1 LRIFTIVIIA
11 TALSGSDR
19 LADLLDDLP
28 ILGGIFG
35 EDTTASSSA
44 KLPPE
49 PVDLDEFRDLIRDGT
64 LSSAPCLWFAVLPD
78 EQR

>member
-1 LRIFTIVIIA
+1 LSIFTIVMIA

-19 LADLLDDLP
+19 LAGLLEDFP
-28 ILGGIFG
+28 ILDGIFG
-35 EDTTASSSA
+35 EDSTSSSSA

-49 PVDLDEFRDLIRDGT
+49 PVDLDEFRDLIRDGS
-64 LSSAPCLWFAVLPD
+64 LSSSPCLWFEVLPD